1 LIEDAPPAVA
11 CYPGPQQNLA
21 VCADLVV
28 ELTNSTFIA
37 DDPNALGYP
46 ILDACPVV
54 DFAVG
59 QTAGSCSIGD
69 TPRFTVDATTP
80 AQVAAAVSFA
90 RENNIRLVVRNT
102 GHDILG
108 RSTGYGSLQV
118 WIRHLRQ
125 GIAFQETY
133 AAPDKCTKSSWTGS
147 AFSIAGGYVW
157 EDVHVEAAAKNVIV
171 VGGGDP
177 SVGCI
182 GGWAQG
188 GGHSPASRNYGL
200 GADQILDATVV
211 LASGDIVTADACQN
225 TDLFFAIRGGG
236 GGTFGVVVSTTVKAH
251 PPSAVAAQTFG
262 MAPLTEADTPQF
274 MDALAEIY
282 AAYPALNDAGYSGY
296 GSWAVQAPFPVFGSS
311 TTGYSHSLALFGQSS
326 AQAQSI
332 FAPVAAKLQRYN
344 GSLQMSTNY
353 TPFPS
358 YATFYSA
365 LSGVQQPVGSSGA
378 AGSRLFDR
386 AALTGSA
393 AALKQM
399 LNITAGSPGEFAQTG
414 VSLVSGGQVF
424 KDASDRNSGVNPAW
438 RTSYLLSTVGRGWA
452 AGTNAS
458 TQAEIHHDVTYNKVG
473 AMRALAPNT
482 GSYMNEAD
490 RLDPLYLQ
498 DFYGNNTTKLKSIKR
513 KYDPHSVFY
522 CPTCVGSENWAEDST
537 GRLCP
542 A

>member
-1 LIEDAPPAVA
+1 MIQDAPPAIV
-11 CYPGPQQNLA
+11 CYPGPQQDLA
-21 VCADLVV
+21 ACADLVV
-28 ELTNSTFIA
+28 DLTNSTFIA
-37 DDPNALGYP
+37 NDPNALDYP

-54 DFAVG
+54 DFAAG

-90 RENNIRLVVRNT
+90 RKNNIRLVIRNT

-108 RSTGYGSLQV
+108 RSAGYGSLQV

-125 GIAFQETY
+125 GITFQKAY
-133 AAPDKCTKSSWTGS
+133 QASDKCTKSSWTGS
-147 AFSIAGGYVW
+147 AFTIAGGYVW
-157 EDVHVEAAAKNVIV
+157 EDVYAQATAKNVIV

-200 GADQILDATVV
+200 GADQILEAQVV
-211 LASGDIVTADACQN
+211 LENGAIVIADACQN

-236 GGTFGVVVSTTVKAH
+236 GGTYGIVVSATVKAH
-251 PPSAVAAQTFG
+251 PPSTVVAQTFG
-262 MAPLTEADTPQF
+262 MAPLADTYIPQF
-274 MDALAEIY
+274 MDALAELY
-282 AAYPALNDAGYSGY
+282 AAYPDLNDAGYSGY
-296 GSWAVQAPFPVFGSS
+296 GNWAVDSPFPVFGSS
-311 TTGYSHSLALFGQSS
+311 TTGYTHTLALFGQTT

-332 FAPVAAKLQRYN
+332 FAPVAAKLQQYS
-344 GSLQMSTNY
+344 GSLVISANY
-353 TPFPS
+353 SSFPS
-358 YATFYSA
+358 YSTFFSA
-365 LSGVQQPVGSSGA
+365 LSGVQQAVGNSGA
-378 AGSRLFDR
+378 AGSRFFDR

-393 AALKQM
+393 TALKQM
-399 LNITAGSPGEFAQTG
+399 LNITAGTPGQFTASG

-424 KDASDRNSGVNPAW
+424 KDANDPNSGVNPAW
-438 RTSYLLSTVGRGWA
+438 RTSYVHNTNGRGWA
-452 AGTNAS
+452 PGTNAS
-458 TQAEIHHDVTYNKVG
+458 TQVAIHHDITYNKVG

-490 RLDPLYLQ
+490 RLDPQYLQ
-498 DFYGNNTTKLKSIKR
+498 DFYGSHTAKLQSIKV
-513 KYDPHSVFY
+513 KYDPYNVFY
-522 CPTCVGSENWAEDST
+522 CPTCIGSEKWVEDST